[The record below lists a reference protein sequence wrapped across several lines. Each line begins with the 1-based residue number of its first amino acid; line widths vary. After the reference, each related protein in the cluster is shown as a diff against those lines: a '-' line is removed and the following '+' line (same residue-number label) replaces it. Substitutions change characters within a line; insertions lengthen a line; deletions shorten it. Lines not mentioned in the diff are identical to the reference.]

1 MTALLSALGVV
12 FVAEL
17 GDKTQLVAMSFGA
30 RYSLRHVFAGLA
42 IAYAVS
48 AGLAALVGGALGA
61 ALPDRPLA
69 IGGGILFIIFGLFE
83 LRRAPP
89 RRR

>member
-30 RYSLRHVFAGLA
+30 RYSLRQVFAGLV
-42 IAYAVS
+42 IAYALS
-48 AGLAALVGGALGA
+48 AGLAAVVGGALGA
-61 ALPDRPLA
+61 ALPDR
-69 IGGGILFIIFGLFE
+69 
-83 LRRAPP
+83 
-89 RRR
+89 